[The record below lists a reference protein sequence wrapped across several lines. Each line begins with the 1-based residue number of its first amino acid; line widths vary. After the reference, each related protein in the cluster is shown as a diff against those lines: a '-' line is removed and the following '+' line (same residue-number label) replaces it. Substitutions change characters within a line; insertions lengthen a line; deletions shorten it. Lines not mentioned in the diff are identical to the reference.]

1 MYQKQKPKLKKK
13 LRIGIDLDN
22 TIIDYSNAF
31 KKINYKFFDN
41 NKKINKKKLKIKI
54 EKIFKYKGWS
64 KVQEIIFGKYITCCH
79 PYSGFVNFYQKNL
92 KKKNTLYIVSHKT
105 HLSEYSKKY
114 PIRNKAK
121 SWIFKNI
128 KNIKKNKIF
137 FERTLQNKVKRIKKL
152 KLDIFIDDMYQV
164 FTHEEF
170 DKKCQKILFKDKK
183 KNLKCFNSWNKIYA
197 YINE

>member
-92 KKKNTLYIVSHKT
+92 KKKKYTLYS
-105 HLSEYSKKY
+105 
-114 PIRNKAK
+114 
-121 SWIFKNI
+121 
-128 KNIKKNKIF
+128 
-137 FERTLQNKVKRIKKL
+137 
-152 KLDIFIDDMYQV
+152 
-164 FTHEEF
+164 
-170 DKKCQKILFKDKK
+170 
-183 KNLKCFNSWNKIYA
+183 
-197 YINE
+197 